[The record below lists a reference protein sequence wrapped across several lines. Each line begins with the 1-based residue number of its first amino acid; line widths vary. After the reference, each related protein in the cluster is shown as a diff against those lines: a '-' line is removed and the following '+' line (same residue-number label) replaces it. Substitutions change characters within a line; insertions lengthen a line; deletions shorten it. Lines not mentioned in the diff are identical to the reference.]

1 MANEE
6 GACFLVEKASADAS
20 FLEALYAMPGH
31 LIRRSQQLAV
41 AMFAEEVG
49 PLELTPVQFAV
60 LLAVVEQPGIDAA
73 RVSSQVAFDRSTLAD
88 VLDRLIKRGLID
100 RRAST
105 VDRRA
110 KVLVATPEGIAL
122 FQRAVPAVRRVQERI
137 LAPLPE
143 SDRAQYLMLLRKLVG
158 LHTGEARY
166 GDGD

>member
-1 MANEE
+1 MQNNE
-6 GACFLVEKASADAS
+6 AASVRDEKASVAPP

-41 AMFAEEVG
+41 ALFAEEVG
-49 PLELTPVQFAV
+49 PFELTPVQFAV

-73 RVSSQVAFDRSTLAD
+73 RISSQVAFDRSTLAD
-88 VLDRLIKRGLID
+88 VLDRLSKRGLID
-100 RRAST
+100 RHASR

-110 KVLVATPEGIAL
+110 KMLIATPEGIAL
-122 FQRAVPAVRRVQERI
+122 FRRAVPAVRRVQERI

-143 SDRAQYLMLLRKLVG
+143 IDRAQYLMLLRKLVG